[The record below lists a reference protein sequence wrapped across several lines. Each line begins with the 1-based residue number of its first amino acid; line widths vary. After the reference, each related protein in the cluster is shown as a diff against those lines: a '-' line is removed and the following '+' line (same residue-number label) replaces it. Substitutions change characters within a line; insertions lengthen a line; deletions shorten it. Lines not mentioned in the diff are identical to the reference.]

1 MFTGIVAGIG
11 VLLTREQRGADLRCR
26 FELPGLA
33 TRVSGIGDS
42 IAVNGCCLTV
52 VALDDDSFD
61 ADISAET
68 LRLTNLGRL
77 HSGSQ
82 VNWEPALRAG
92 DALGGHW
99 VTGHIDGLA
108 EVLDIEPRADSH
120 WVRIAAPDSLARYV
134 ARKGS
139 VALDGVSLT
148 VNGVKDSEFTVNLI
162 PHTRQVTTLGA
173 LRAGQS
179 LNFEV
184 DLVARYLD
192 RLLEARVAGADADA

>member
-11 VLLTREQRGADLRCR
+11 VLLTRENRGADLRCR

-33 TRVSGIGDS
+33 AKGCALGDS
-42 IAVNGCCLTV
+42 VAINGCCLTA
-52 VALDDDSFD
+52 VACGADEFC

-68 LRLTNLGRL
+68 LRLTNLGSL
-77 HSGSQ
+77 HSGGQ
-82 VNWEPALRAG
+82 VNWEPSLRAG

-99 VTGHIDGLA
+99 VSGHVDGMA
-108 EVLDIEPRADSH
+108 EVLSIEQRADSH
-120 WVRIAAPDSLARYV
+120 WVRLEVPDELARFV

-148 VNGVKDSEFTVNLI
+148 VNEVQGSEFAVNLI

-173 LRAGQS
+173 LRMGTR

-184 DLVARYLD
+184 DLVARYLE
-192 RLLEARVAGADADA
+192 RLLEARVSGAEA